1 MKTGRQILI
10 AVVVGLIMAGA
21 AGPGEGTQFERAVL
35 DNDLAV
41 IVGQNVATNVAGVF
55 VGFRIGA
62 DTETEGR
69 YPARALLQEHNRAY
83 ARRLLDSDPHFS
95 PLAAELDNGGVM
107 DFNTEWDYI
116 QVRAACTPAN
126 LGMLLELVDRVLV
139 ADPLSPELIDL
150 ARLRLTQHY
159 VISQENVGEQAYYL
173 FRRAMLG
180 NGAASRPV
188 FGNPQSIGALSVEE
202 LTAFRQRYFTACNA
216 AVVIIS
222 PQPADEVGRV
232 VGQALGSWRRG
243 LPPAPLPAPSAAL
256 REANVRVGNSPD
268 ARLATVVV
276 GVALPPPGTPGFGVG
291 RTLQEML
298 AGRQG
303 RLRRDRTLLY
313 SLALNLPFRLLAQQF
328 PLRSIP
334 ITVESNAHLAVY
346 AMAAPTAMESYR
358 QAILRHFTSFREGAI
373 SPEELARAKKRVL
386 NGMALAMQQPL
397 DSATHLGQYE
407 MLGVEVGDIQQA
419 AAQVKA
425 LTVEQ
430 ITKTAN
436 TWFHEHYIGVVL
448 PNQNPAGSRRELSL
462 PGA

>member
-10 AVVVGLIMAGA
+10 AVLVGLIMAGA
-21 AGPGEGTQFERAVL
+21 SAAGEGTQFERAVL

-62 DTETEGR
+62 DTEKEGQ

-83 ARRLLDSDPHFS
+83 AQQLLDSDPHFS

-107 DFNTEWDYI
+107 NFNTEWGYV
-116 QVRAACTPAN
+116 QMRAACTSAN

-139 ADPLSPELIDL
+139 TDPLSPELIDL
-150 ARLRLTQHY
+150 ARLRLTQHCLT
-159 VISQENVGEQAYYL
+159 SQENVAEQAYYL

-180 NGAASRPV
+180 NDVAARPV
-188 FGNPQSIGALSVEE
+188 FGNPQSIGALGAEE

-222 PQPADEVGRV
+222 PQPPDEVGRV
-232 VGQALGSWRRG
+232 VQQTLGSWRRG
-243 LPPAPLPAPSAAL
+243 LPPAPLTTQSAAL
-256 REANVRVGNSPD
+256 READVRVASSPD
-268 ARLATVVV
+268 ARLATIVV
-276 GVALPPPGTPGFGVG
+276 GVSLPPPGTPGFGVG
-291 RTLQEML
+291 QILQEML
-298 AGRQG
+298 AGPRG

-313 SLALNLPFRLLAQQF
+313 SLALNLPFRLLARQF

-334 ITVESNAHLAVY
+334 MTLESNAHLAVY

-358 QAILRHFTSFREGAI
+358 QAILRHFASFREGAI
-373 SPEELARAKKRVL
+373 SSEELARAKKRVL
-386 NGMALAMQQPL
+386 NGMALAMQRPL
-397 DSATHLGQYE
+397 DSATTLGQYE
-407 MLGVEVGDIQQA
+407 MLGLGVSDIQQA

-430 ITKTAN
+430 ITETAN
-436 TWFHEHYIGVVL
+436 IWFHEHYIGVVL
-448 PNQNPAGSRRELSL
+448 PNQNPNDSRREISS
-462 PGA
+462 PGG